1 MAILIKGLKMQDTCY
16 ECPFNGYEF
25 GECFADVDQR
35 YTEGFGNISP
45 FGWNKL
51 LDYGKMQIIKRYGHG
66 PGKPEWCQLIEVTEF
81 KVKE

>member
-35 YTEGFGNISP
+35 YTEGYGNVPPRTYGLYGEI
-45 FGWNKL
+45 NQKL
-51 LDYGKMQIIKRYGHG
+51 LIQRCGHG
-66 PGKPEWCQLIEVTEF
+66 PGKPVWCPLIEVTEF